1 MLYGLNMSKQQPKI
15 SLDRARTILRDY
27 SQALEV
33 LAENTAKSVVR
44 VGPQDGWGWRGGGTG
59 FVAGP
64 DGLVATAD
72 HVVRRSRNLKVSFM
86 EGKSYE
92 AKVVGR
98 DAFTDVAVLK
108 VDAPDLNKLEFGDS
122 DHLKLGELVLAVS
135 NPRGMQPSVT
145 AGIVAG
151 LGRPFQGWW
160 GRTIDNTII
169 SDIALYPGASGGP
182 LVNSEGQVV
191 GLNIATFPPARSISV
206 PASTV
211 KNVVDQIVK
220 DGKVR
225 RAYLGISGQP
235 LELPTR
241 TAQRASLSQEM
252 GVMLFS
258 VEEDSPADKAG
269 LVIGDIL
276 VGFNSKPI
284 EDLDDLHKL
293 LTPDLI
299 GKPLELS
306 VLRGGQVTKL
316 RIEPVELGN
325 QP

>member
-1 MLYGLNMSKQQPKI
+1 MSKTPRI
-15 SLDRARTILRDY
+15 SLDKARTILKDY

-33 LAENTAKSVVR
+33 LAENTARSVVR
-44 VGPQDGWGWRGGGTG
+44 VGPQEGWGWRGGGTG

-72 HVVRRSRNLKVSFM
+72 HVVRRSRNLKVSLM
-86 EGKSYE
+86 DGKSYE

-108 VDAPDLNKLEFGDS
+108 VDSPGVDKLDFADS
-122 DHLKLGELVLAVS
+122 DHLKLGQLVLAVS

-160 GRTIDNTII
+160 GRTIDNTIV

-182 LVNSEGQVV
+182 LVNSDGQVV

-211 KNVVDQIVK
+211 KTVVDQIVK
-220 DGKVR
+220 DGRVR
-225 RAYLGISGQP
+225 RSYLGISGQP
-235 LELPTR
+235 IELPTR
-241 TAQRASLSQEM
+241 TVQRANLSQET
-252 GVMLFS
+252 GIMLFS

-269 LVIGDIL
+269 LGIGDIV

-284 EDLDDLHKL
+284 EDLDDLYRL
-293 LTPDLI
+293 LTPELI
-299 GKPLELS
+299 GKSAELS
-306 VLRGGQVTKL
+306 VLRGGQTTKL
-316 RIEPVELGN
+316 RIEPTELGN